1 MSVFTNAKM
10 IGLDWGTTSFRA
22 FLIDQDGHVLD
33 QKTNENGILAVP
45 NNDFEGVLI
54 SAIKA
59 WLDQHPALPIVASGM
74 ITSRNGWLE
83 TPYLSLPANINDFA
97 NALTPLTLSND
108 MVIHFITGASYKNEN
123 DVPDIMR
130 GEETQIIGEIEAS
143 DNEIFLLP
151 GTHSKWAITQ
161 DEKIIS
167 FTSFMTGEVYAALK
181 EHTILGALMKECSS
195 LNDDAFLKGVLM
207 QQKQDIS
214 ILHQIFTTRTLALF
228 DKLENEDIADYL
240 SGLLIGEEIKSA
252 LNQYDANKETII
264 KIIGRGDLAVRYAR
278 ALDAFGLN
286 YKIINDEVTAMGHYK
301 IAKKAGLLK

>member
-54 SAIKA
+54 SAIKV

-108 MVIHFITGASYKNEN
+108 IVIHFITGASYENEN
-123 DVPDIMR
+123 GVPDIMR

-181 EHTILGALMKECSS
+181 EHTILGALMQECSS

-214 ILHQIFTTRTLALF
+214 ILHQIFTARTLPLF

-252 LNQYDANKETII
+252 LNQYDVNKKTII
-264 KIIGRGDLAVRYAR
+264 KIIGRGDLSARYAR

-286 YKIINDEVTAMGHYK
+286 HKIINDEVTAMGHYK

>member
-33 QKTNENGILAVP
+33 QKTNKNGILAVP

-54 SAIKA
+54 SAIKV
-59 WLDQHPALPIVASGM
+59 WLDKHPALPIVASGM

-108 MVIHFITGASYKNEN
+108 LVIHFITGASYKNEN

-161 DEKIIS
+161 DEKIIG

-181 EHTILGALMKECSS
+181 DHTILGALMKECSS

-264 KIIGRGDLAVRYAR
+264 KIIGRGDLAARYAR

-286 YKIINDEVTAMGHYK
+286 HKIINDEVTAMGHYK

>member
-59 WLDQHPALPIVASGM
+59 WPDQHPALPIVASGM

-108 MVIHFITGASYKNEN
+108 IVIHFITGASYENEN
-123 DVPDIMR
+123 GVPDIMR
-130 GEETQIIGEIEAS
+130 GEETQIIGEIKAR
-143 DNEIFLLP
+143 DKEIFLLP

-161 DEKIIS
+161 DEKIIG

-181 EHTILGALMKECSS
+181 DHTILGALMKECST

-207 QQKQDIS
+207 RQKQDIS
-214 ILHQIFTTRTLALF
+214 ILHQIFASRTLALF
-228 DKLENEDIADYL
+228 DKLENKDIADYL

-252 LNQYDANKETII
+252 LNQYDVNKETII
-264 KIIGRGDLAVRYAR
+264 KIIGRGDLAARYAR
-278 ALDAFGLN
+278 ALDVFGLN
-286 YKIINDEVTAMGHYK
+286 HKIINDEVTAMGHYK

>member
-45 NNDFEGVLI
+45 NNDFKGVLI
-54 SAIKA
+54 SAIKV

-74 ITSRNGWLE
+74 ITSRNGWHE

-108 MVIHFITGASYKNEN
+108 IVIHFITGASYENEN
-123 DVPDIMR
+123 GVPDIMR
-130 GEETQIIGEIEAS
+130 GEETQIIGEVEAS

-161 DEKIIS
+161 DEKIIG
-167 FTSFMTGEVYAALK
+167 FTSFMTGEVYAVLK

-214 ILHQIFTTRTLALF
+214 ILHQIFTARTLALF

-264 KIIGRGDLAVRYAR
+264 KIIGRGDLAARYAR

-286 YKIINDEVTAMGHYK
+286 HKIINDEVTAMGHYK

>member
-54 SAIKA
+54 SAIKV

-108 MVIHFITGASYKNEN
+108 IVIHFITGASYENEN
-123 DVPDIMR
+123 GVPDIMR
-130 GEETQIIGEIEAS
+130 GEETQIIGEVEAS

-161 DEKIIS
+161 DEKIIG
-167 FTSFMTGEVYAALK
+167 FTSFMTGEVYAVLK
-181 EHTILGALMKECSS
+181 EHTILGALMKECGS

-214 ILHQIFTTRTLALF
+214 ILHQIFTARTLALF

-264 KIIGRGDLAVRYAR
+264 KIIGRGDLAARYAR

-286 YKIINDEVTAMGHYK
+286 HKIINDEVTAMGHYK

>member
-83 TPYLSLPANINDFA
+83 TPYLSIPANINDFA
-97 NALTPLTLSND
+97 NALTPLTLSHD
-108 MVIHFITGASYKNEN
+108 IVIHFITGASYKNEN

-181 EHTILGALMKECSS
+181 EHTILGALIKECSS

-214 ILHQIFTTRTLALF
+214 ILHQIFTARTLALF

-264 KIIGRGDLAVRYAR
+264 KIIGRGDLAARYAS
-278 ALDAFGLN
+278 ALGAFGLN
-286 YKIINDEVTAMGHYK
+286 HKIINDGVTAMGHYK

>member
-1 MSVFTNAKM
+1 MSVFINAKM

-108 MVIHFITGASYKNEN
+108 IVIHFITGASYENEN

-214 ILHQIFTTRTLALF
+214 ILHQIFTARTLALF

-264 KIIGRGDLAVRYAR
+264 KIIGRGDLAARYAS
-278 ALDAFGLN
+278 ALGAFGLN

>member
-45 NNDFEGVLI
+45 NNAFEGVLI
-54 SAIKA
+54 SAIKV

-108 MVIHFITGASYKNEN
+108 IVIHFITGASYENKNG
-123 DVPDIMR
+123 VPDIMR
-130 GEETQIIGEIEAS
+130 GEETQIIGEVEAS

-161 DEKIIS
+161 DEKIIG

-214 ILHQIFTTRTLALF
+214 ILHQIFTARTLALF

-264 KIIGRGDLAVRYAR
+264 KIIGRGDLAARYAR

-286 YKIINDEVTAMGHYK
+286 HKIINDEVTVMGHYK
-301 IAKKAGLLK
+301 IAKKAGLLT